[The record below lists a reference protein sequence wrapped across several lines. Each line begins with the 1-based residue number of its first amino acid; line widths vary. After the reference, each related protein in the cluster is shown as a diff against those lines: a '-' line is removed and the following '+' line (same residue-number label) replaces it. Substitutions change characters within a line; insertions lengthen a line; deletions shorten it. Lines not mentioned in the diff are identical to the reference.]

1 MMSTYRKLYSGLLG
15 LSLLASLATPF
26 AASAQT
32 LDRIKKADAIKL
44 GFVDRAAPYT
54 SVGAEGKPVG
64 YAIEVCQ
71 VVAEAVKLKLAQPA
85 LNVRYV
91 ALKAED
97 AEEAVSQGRVDL
109 LCTATVETLKRRE
122 RMSYSVPVVS
132 GGLGVL
138 LRVDAAQSLR
148 DVLNGKQA
156 RTGPVWR
163 ATVNGGLANHTYA
176 VRAGTVTED
185 WVREQTRRLGAT
197 VNAIKVD
204 DDGKGIELVRARQAD
219 AFFGERALLKDY
231 VQRNGLGR
239 ELVVLERRFVAEPL
253 ALAMARND
261 DDFRL
266 LVDASLSRLLKSA
279 DFGKLFERHFG
290 PLDEA
295 SRAIYAGFALP

>member
-1 MMSTYRKLYSGLLG
+1 MMSNFRKLYSGLLG
-15 LSLLASLATPF
+15 LSLLVALATPLT
-26 AASAQT
+26 ASAQV
-32 LDRIKKADAIKL
+32 LERIKKADTIKL
-44 GFVDRAAPYT
+44 GFIDRAAPY
-54 SVGAEGKPVG
+54 SSLGADGKPSG
-64 YAIEVCQ
+64 YSIEVCQ
-71 VVAEAVKLKLAQPA
+71 VVVDAVKLKLAQPA

-97 AEEAVSQGRVDL
+97 AEAAVSQGAVDL

-122 RMSYSVPVVS
+122 RMSYSIPVVS

-148 DVLNGKQA
+148 DVLNGKPA
-156 RTGPVWR
+156 RSGPIWR
-163 ATVNGGLANHTYA
+163 GSINGGLANHTYA

-185 WVREQTRRLGAT
+185 WVREQTRRLGVT

-219 AFFGERALLKDY
+219 AFFGERELLKDY

-239 ELVVLERRFVAEPL
+239 ELVVLERRFAVEPL
-253 ALAMARND
+253 ALAMGRNED
-261 DDFRL
+261 DLRL
-266 LVDASLSRLLKSA
+266 LVDGALSRLLKGP
-279 DFGKLFERHFG
+279 DFAKLFERHFG

-295 SRAIYAGFALP
+295 SRLIYVGFALP